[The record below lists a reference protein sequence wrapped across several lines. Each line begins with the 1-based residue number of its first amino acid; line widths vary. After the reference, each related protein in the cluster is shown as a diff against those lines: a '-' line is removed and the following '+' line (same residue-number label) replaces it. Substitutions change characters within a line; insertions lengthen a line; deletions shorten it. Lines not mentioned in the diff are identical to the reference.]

1 MLSNNKNH
9 RVLVLGASLNPTR
22 YAHKVA
28 LQLNRLAYDVV
39 LVGHKPGIIDGLS
52 IETYIPNKS
61 YDTVT
66 LYLSAKNQQQ
76 YHDQLLKLKPKRII
90 FNPGAENSIFQ
101 KLAIQKDI
109 EAFEACTL
117 VMLSMGTF

>member
-22 YAHKVA
+22 YSHKVA

-66 LYLSAKNQQQ
+66 LYLGAKNQQQ

-90 FNPGAENSIFQ
+90 FNPGAENSVFQ
-101 KLAIQKDI
+101 KLALQKDI

>member
-9 RVLVLGASLNPTR
+9 RVLVLGASLNPER

-66 LYLSAKNQQQ
+66 LYLGAKNQQQ

-90 FNPGAENSIFQ
+90 FNPGAENSVFK

>member
-9 RVLVLGASLNPTR
+9 RVLVLGASLNPKR
-22 YAHKVA
+22 YANKVA

-66 LYLSAKNQQQ
+66 LYLGAKNQQQ

-90 FNPGAENSIFQ
+90 FNPGAENSVFQ

>member
-22 YAHKVA
+22 YAHTVA

-90 FNPGAENSIFQ
+90 FNPGAENSVFQ

>member
-66 LYLSAKNQQQ
+66 LYLGAKNQQQ

>member
-9 RVLVLGASLNPTR
+9 RVLVLGASLNPER
-22 YAHKVA
+22 YANKVA

-66 LYLSAKNQQQ
+66 LYLGAKNQQQ

-90 FNPGAENSIFQ
+90 FNPGAENSVFQ

>member
-9 RVLVLGASLNPTR
+9 RVLVLGASLNPKR
-22 YAHKVA
+22 YAYKAA

-66 LYLSAKNQQQ
+66 LYLGAKNQQQ

-90 FNPGAENSIFQ
+90 FNPGAENSVFQ

>member
-9 RVLVLGASLNPTR
+9 RVLVLGASLNPER

-66 LYLSAKNQQQ
+66 LYLGAKNQQQ

-90 FNPGAENSIFQ
+90 FNPGAENSVFQ
-101 KLAIQKDI
+101 KLALQKDI